1 MTSATICSSAQRRR
15 SRTAIQGAVRRY
27 NSSNAARSPAATSRT
42 RCSSSGSPGAGAFLT
57 DLTPARRRPR
67 TCRFSLSHDP
77 RHMSGGA
84 YFGPAIAQRAEFLSS
99 AWGRGT
105 VPSAGTRQVR
115 PGRSTAS
122 TCTRMA
128 AVIPPSLT
136 SILPHGRRHGTA
148 VTHAAHRLWTAVRR
162 CAAFLARAR
171 APSARGS
178 PPRHVRDCDTA
189 LVAHARTGRGPSC
202 QHRC

>member
-1 MTSATICSSAQRRR
+1 
-15 SRTAIQGAVRRY
+15 
-27 NSSNAARSPAATSRT
+27 
-42 RCSSSGSPGAGAFLT
+42 
-57 DLTPARRRPR
+57 
-67 TCRFSLSHDP
+67 
-77 RHMSGGA
+77 MSGGA

-189 LVAHARTGRGPSC
+189 LVAHARTGRGPVLSTPLLNAVVRTEG
-202 QHRC
+202 QVGGRRPWTGEGPVGWWPGSPHRHAPASGS